1 MSLRYV
7 KIKPLKKTP
16 PFRKIALATW
26 RLPRN
31 PTVYGT
37 LEVDLT
43 KANAWRKKH
52 AGKGP
57 KITVLPMVARAV
69 AMAMEKY
76 PDLNGYVRF
85 GRIYLR
91 QSIDMFFQVMTEH
104 ESGRQDLTG
113 IHVEEL
119 NRKGVHKIAQNI
131 AAKVDRARNKKDL
144 DIQKTSGIFNVLPS
158 LIVRMLL
165 AVVAFISYTLN
176 IKFPGI
182 PKDSMGACMITNIGS
197 LGLDTG
203 YAPLIPWSRV
213 PMIIALG
220 QAKPRPVVI
229 DGKVEVKDI
238 VTLNATIDH
247 RFCDGA
253 LMSNMVRVVQKVF
266 DNPDEYFG
274 SPEEDGDGEEAI
286 S

>member
-7 KIKPLKKTP
+7 QIKPLKKTP

-26 RLPRN
+26 RLPRS
-31 PTVYGT
+31 PTIYGT

-57 KITVLPMVARAV
+57 KITVLPMVARAIAV
-69 AMAMEKY
+69 AMEKY

-113 IHVEEL
+113 IHVTEL
-119 NRKGVHKIAQNI
+119 NKKGVHRIADNI
-131 AAKVDRARNKKDL
+131 KEKVDRARKKKDL

-176 IKFPGI
+176 LKFPG
-182 PKDSMGACMITNIGS
+182 KV
-197 LGLDTG
+197 
-203 YAPLIPWSRV
+203 Y
-213 PMIIALG
+213 
-220 QAKPRPVVI
+220 PVT
-229 DGKVEVKDI
+229 EVKVSSLVSGRIARLAVQEGEQVGRGRLLVELDP
-238 VTLNATIDH
+238 VLYQA
-247 RFCDGA
+247 RVDGA
-253 LMSNMVRVVQKVF
+253 EAALRSQQATAEAAAATLRQAEDALAEQEALMERGLGAERQLLR
-266 DNPDEYFG
+266 PRG
-274 SPEEDGDGEEAI
+274 A
-286 S
+286 